1 MSKKALIFL
10 EVAWLVV
17 GILCVAAGIRSL
29 IYSGGNRFLAF
40 FLMALI
46 SFAMAWFRN
55 NQRKKSNF
63 EA

>member
-1 MSKKALIFL
+1 MSKKSLIIL
-10 EVAWLVV
+10 EIAWLVV
-17 GILCVAAGIRSL
+17 GVLCVAAGIRSL
-29 IYSGGNRFLAF
+29 IYSGGNRYLAF

-46 SFAMAWFRN
+46 SLGMAWFRN